1 MHIYQMDSHGADGG
15 ALQCIWLVVTCET
28 MMTRLYTV
36 PHCSGSDAVIRIAK
50 LTWVKCKAILGF
62 VHTREAIYCFSQ
74 RQSTLN
80 SVQKM
85 QMLRLCKDQSNAQNT
100 K

>member
-50 LTWVKCKAILGF
+50 LTRLSAKQFLDSFTQERRF
-62 VHTREAIYCFSQ
+62 VS
-74 RQSTLN
+74 
-80 SVQKM
+80 SVRDN
-85 QMLRLCKDQSNAQNT
+85 LR
-100 K
+100 

>member
-28 MMTRLYTV
+28 MMTRLYTLQ
-36 PHCSGSDAVIRIAK
+36 HCSGSDAVSRIAK
-50 LTWVKCKAILGF
+50 M
-62 VHTREAIYCFSQ
+62 TRLSAKQFSDSFTQEEIYFFSQ
-74 RQSTLN
+74 RQRTLN